1 MNKLIKQIC
10 NFGIVGLIAT
20 ALDYVL
26 MIVFHE
32 CFGIDILISST
43 VSFALSTV
51 FNYLASMRYVFKH
64 KDSYSKL
71 QEFCIFA
78 ILSIIGLML
87 NTLVMWLGETVCNAF
102 AIDYGAHMIY
112 IYVKVL
118 ATGTVLVWNFVSRK
132 LLLDAS

>member
-1 MNKLIKQIC
+1 MNRLIKQIC
-10 NFGIVGLIAT
+10 NFGIVGFIAT
-20 ALDYVL
+20 ALDYGL
-26 MIVFHE
+26 MIVCHE

-51 FNYLASMRYVFKH
+51 FNYLASMKYVFKH
-64 KDSYSKL
+64 KSTYSTL

-87 NTLVMWLGETVCNAF
+87 NTLVMWLGEAVCNAL
-102 AIDYGAHMIY
+102 AIDYGSHMIY

>member
-51 FNYLASMRYVFKH
+51 FNYLASMKYVFKH

-87 NTLVMWLGETVCNAF
+87 NTLVMWLGEAVCNAF
-102 AIDYGAHMIY
+102 AIDYGAHMIS
-112 IYVKVL
+112 
-118 ATGTVLVWNFVSRK
+118 VSYTHLTLPTK
-132 LLLDAS
+132 LEWCRSRWSPYH